1 MIFTNPIVPPVL
13 DLGSAD
19 PRARLQAVRQITRQL
34 SVPGVL
40 DTLRQHRLTPLI
52 YQTLTQFTRKEVGE
66 VPLLRELRG
75 DYLGSLRL
83 YHIQESETGLLV
95 EVLAAAGVEV
105 ILLKGADIRH
115 RLYEDPACRPMS
127 DVDVLISPADLERAR
142 TALEQQGYTLMP
154 RDLDLRPGFTAQFG
168 WVITYKTPRGGIPFV
183 DVHWEIQEAGT
194 FYRLPYNH
202 LRARAT
208 VQELG
213 GLSALVLAPEHVV
226 MHLCLH
232 TFDELEYNTILK
244 IVDLERALHRFSLDW
259 DLLLDDASRFRVQEP
274 ILWIF
279 RDIEHV
285 RPGLVPALVLEQLAA
300 HRPGWAERFILR
312 RQRNTMLVAS
322 LMALWHHLPAKA
334 WPAYLQAKI
343 WPSRAYLDANARDF
357 SRRTDY
363 LNHILGRAR
372 ERT

>member
-1 MIFTNPIVPPVL
+1 MIFTHPLVPPVL
-13 DLGSAD
+13 ALGSAA
-19 PRARLQAVRQITRQL
+19 PRARLQAVQQIARQL

-52 YQTLTQFTRKEVGE
+52 YQTLTHFTRKEVGKI
-66 VPLLRELRG
+66 PLLKELRA
-75 DYLGSLRL
+75 DYFGSLSL
-83 YHIQESETGLLV
+83 YHIQKRETRLLG

-154 RDLDLRPGFTAQFG
+154 RDLDLRPGFTTQFG

-183 DVHWEIQEAGT
+183 DIHWEIQEAGT
-194 FYRLPYNH
+194 FYRLPYGY
-202 LRARAT
+202 LRGRAT

-213 GLSALVLAPEHVV
+213 GLSMLVLAPEHLV

-244 IVDLERALHRFSLDW
+244 VVDLERALNRFPLDW
-259 DLLLDDASRFRVQEP
+259 DFFLDDANRFRVQEP

-279 RDIEHV
+279 RDIDHL
-285 RPGLVPALVLEQLAA
+285 RPGLVPASVLEKLAA

-322 LMALWHHLPAKA
+322 IMALWRHVPVKA

-343 WPSRAYLDANARDF
+343 WPSRAYLEANAGSF
-357 SRRTDY
+357 SSRTDY
-363 LNHILGRAR
+363 LNHILGRAG
-372 ERT
+372 EKS